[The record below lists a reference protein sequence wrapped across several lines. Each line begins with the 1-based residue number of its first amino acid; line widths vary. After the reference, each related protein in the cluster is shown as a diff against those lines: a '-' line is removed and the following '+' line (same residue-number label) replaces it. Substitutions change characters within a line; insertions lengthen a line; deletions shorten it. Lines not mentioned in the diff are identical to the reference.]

1 MEEFMDKEK
10 LLDIG
15 IQFRG
20 GKFPSETWDSLNKKY
35 GHPFKSGEGFRCFV
49 KKELKKLNKLPS
61 KDNGNNEENIENTYK
76 TTIEIGKDNTQT
88 SDRLIRMSEE
98 DAKDVDY
105 LLKAHGYD
113 ILQWELVSARNNIW
127 NSYSKQDGVQTLY
140 SSKITVK
147 PRSEYLWNE
156 EDIQRIIN
164 NIRIDYSDKINII
177 PKRCDDSGNILV
189 LPIADF
195 HYNLLADEYST
206 GNNYNTEIAKEY
218 YYHVLNDVVER
229 TMHERFEKVLFV
241 VGNDFVNADNING
254 TTTKV
259 TPQDNNTAWFN
270 IINNVTQLIV
280 DGVSI
285 LGTIAPVDVL
295 YVPSNHDLHTMYGI
309 MQIVN
314 AWFRNDKNVK
324 VDSSPLPRKYYKY
337 GKTLLGFSHDIKVK
351 DALKIFTSEAKNKWS
366 DCNHM
371 IWMLAHL
378 HQQMIYDK
386 QGYLEIMRLP
396 TISGWSRWS
405 NNNGYVQSDKKNQ
418 AFIINKDLGIT
429 NVINT
434 VIK

>member
-1 MEEFMDKEK
+1 MDKQK

-35 GHPFKSGEGFRCFV
+35 GCPFKSGEGFRCFV
-49 KKELKKLNKLPS
+49 KKELKKQNKLPT
-61 KDNGNNEENIENTYK
+61 KDGENIENIYK

-127 NSYSKQDGVQTLY
+127 NVYSKQDGVQILY

-177 PKRCDDSGNILV
+177 PKRYDDSGNILV

-254 TTTKV
+254 TTTKG

-324 VDSSPLPRKYYKY
+324 VDSSPLPRKYYKF
-337 GKTLLGFSHDIKVK
+337 GETLLGFSHDIKVK
-351 DALKIFTSEAKNKWS
+351 DALQIFTSEAKDMWS
-366 DCNHM
+366 YCTHM
-371 IWMLAHL
+371 IWILAHL
-378 HQQMIYDK
+378 HKQMIYDK
-386 QGYLEIMRLP
+386 QGYLEIKRLP

>member
-1 MEEFMDKEK
+1 
-10 LLDIG
+10 
-15 IQFRG
+15 
-20 GKFPSETWDSLNKKY
+20 
-35 GHPFKSGEGFRCFV
+35 
-49 KKELKKLNKLPS
+49 
-61 KDNGNNEENIENTYK
+61 
-76 TTIEIGKDNTQT
+76 
-88 SDRLIRMSEE
+88 MSEE

-127 NSYSKQDGVQTLY
+127 NVYSKQDGVQILY

-177 PKRCDDSGNILV
+177 PKRYDDSGNILV

-254 TTTKV
+254 TTTKG

-405 NNNGYVQSDKKNQ
+405 NNNGYIQSDKKNQ
-418 AFIINKDLGIT
+418 AFIINKDLGII
-429 NVINT
+429 NIINT
-434 VIK
+434 VIS